1 MHGCISETVLS
12 LFWGVTCWA
21 FHDDSVVK
29 NLLANARDA
38 GDVGLTHGSGRSCGE
53 GNGNLFQYSCLEK
66 SHGQRSW
73 QTTVHEVMKES
84 ETTYG

>member
-38 GDVGLTHGSGRSCGE
+38 GDVGLTHGVRKILWRRKWQSVPVFLPRKIPWTE
-53 GNGNLFQYSCLEK
+53 ELADYSP
-66 SHGQRSW
+66 
-73 QTTVHEVMKES
+73 
-84 ETTYG
+84 